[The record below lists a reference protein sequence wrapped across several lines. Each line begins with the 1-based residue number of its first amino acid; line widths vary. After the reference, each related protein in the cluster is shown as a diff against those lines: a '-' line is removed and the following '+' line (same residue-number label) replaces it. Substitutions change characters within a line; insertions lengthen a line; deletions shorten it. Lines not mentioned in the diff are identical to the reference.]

1 MVLRDRGR
9 DRGGGRKG
17 KEGEMVADGGER
29 LADGK
34 RQREGWIE
42 DCVEG

>member
-1 MVLRDRGR
+1 VKRRESGR

-17 KEGEMVADGGER
+17 KEGEILADGGER

-34 RQREGWIE
+34 RLREG
-42 DCVEG
+42 